1 MSHKMTLGIDFGGSS
16 SKVTLLEDTG
26 RVVAAAGR
34 EYNSYFPKPGWYEQD
49 ADELFEAFVINTRE
63 IISKSGINTADI
75 AAVCVDAA
83 THMAVFCD
91 EDDRPI
97 RNFIHWSDSRST
109 KQVEFLKKNYAELIK
124 KHTVNSVSAAWTL
137 PQMLWL
143 RENEPE
149 VLKKTKRIYF
159 AKDYIR
165 HRMTGDFCTDY
176 VEAMGAMLC
185 DDYTQEWCRELCD
198 IAGIDMSVL
207 PPIRKPTD
215 IAGYI
220 NTETELL
227 TGLKAGTPVLVG
239 APDTAMEVYASG
251 AVAEGT
257 ATIKLATAGR
267 ICPVTSGAI
276 PSHQFFNYKH
286 VIPGMWYPGTGTRAC
301 AAAYKWYREVFGAA
315 ESAAAKEIGTSTY
328 EVLNRAAEQAQAG
341 SGGVLFHPYLQG
353 EMTPY
358 FDDSLCASFTGV
370 KSFHTKGHFT
380 RAVMEGVAYSMR
392 DCLEEVKKQNIN
404 IDQYRLIGGGAKGKL
419 WRQILS
425 DVLAMPLTCT
435 MDNDSSLGSAMLAG
449 VAVGMFADFADS
461 VQKCVVVADEVT
473 PDPEN
478 IEIYDKGFK
487 AYKISERTL
496 QQAYHEI
503 EAL

>member
-26 RVVAAAGR
+26 RIVATASR
-34 EYNSYFPKPGWYEQD
+34 EYNSYFPQPGWYEQN
-49 ADELFEAFVINTRE
+49 ADELFEAFVMNTRE
-63 IISKSGINTADI
+63 IIAKSGIDTADI
-75 AAVCVDAA
+75 AAICVDAA

-91 EDDRPI
+91 ADDRPI

-109 KQVEFLKKNYAELIK
+109 KQVNFLRENYGDLIR
-124 KHTVNSVSAAWTL
+124 KHTVNAVSAAWTL
-137 PQMLWL
+137 PHILWL
-143 RENEPE
+143 NENEPE

-176 VEAMGAMLC
+176 VEAMGAMLA
-185 DDYTQEWCRELCD
+185 DDHTQQWCEELCA
-198 IAGIDMSVL
+198 IAGVDMSVL
-207 PPIRKPTD
+207 PPIKSPTD
-215 IAGYI
+215 IAGYV
-220 NTETELL
+220 NRETELL

-267 ICPVTSGAI
+267 ICPVTTAPI
-276 PSHQFFNYKH
+276 ASHQFFNYKH

-301 AAAYKWYREVFGAA
+301 AAAYKWYREVFGTA
-315 ESAAAKEIGTSTY
+315 ENITAGELGTSTY
-328 EVLNRAAEQAQAG
+328 EVLNRAAEQIAAG
-341 SGGVLFHPYLQG
+341 SNGVYFHPYLQG

-370 KSFHTKGHFT
+370 KSYHTKGHFT
-380 RAVMEGVAYSMR
+380 RAVMEGVSYSMR
-392 DCLEEVKKQNIN
+392 DCLEEVKKQNISIN
-404 IDQYRLIGGGAKGKL
+404 QYRLIGGGAKGAL

-425 DVLAMPLTCT
+425 NVLAMPLTCT

-449 VAVGMFADFADS
+449 VVSGIFADFADS
-461 VQKCVVVADEVT
+461 VDKCVVVADQVLPE
-473 PDPEN
+473 PEN
-478 IEIYDKGFK
+478 IAIYEKGFQ
-487 AYKISERTL
+487 AYKIIQSSL
-496 QQAYHEI
+496 QQAYHAI
-503 EAL
+503 EEL